1 MLFQKRKIA
10 DNPWNINAL
19 FHDFMI
25 GKIIDFETMSIIRYF
40 GSIENIGGMIKI
52 TLCEN
57 QAYPEQEEGNI
68 SYTSEDRSEGFY
80 F

>member
-1 MLFQKRKIA
+1 MKIRG
-10 DNPWNINAL
+10 DW
-19 FHDFMI
+19 
-25 GKIIDFETMSIIRYF
+25 

-68 SYTSEDRSEGFY
+68 SYSPEDRSEGFN